1 MNDINTKTYDSD
13 KIIQIIPA
21 PANMAY
27 AFEDGKAHPVTC
39 LALVELSNGDR
50 EIHAMA
56 IFNGGPIE
64 DVCGTG
70 AVLLNE

>member
-21 PANMAY
+21 PANMFY
-27 AFEDGKAHPVTC
+27 AFDGGEEQPVTC

-50 EIHAMA
+50 EIRPMG
-56 IFNGGPIE
+56 IVNSEYIDDMSE
-64 DVCGTG
+64 TG
-70 AVLLNE
+70 AIIFQK

>member
-21 PANMAY
+21 PTNMFY
-27 AFEDGKAHPVTC
+27 AFDGGKAQPVTC

-50 EIHAMA
+50 EIRPMGIVNAEYIDDMS
-56 IFNGGPIE
+56 
-64 DVCGTG
+64 DTG
-70 AVLLNE
+70 AIIFQE

>member
-1 MNDINTKTYDSD
+1 MNDITAKTYDSD

-21 PANMAY
+21 PANMFY
-27 AFEDGKAHPVTC
+27 AFDGGEAQPVTC

-64 DVCGTG
+64 DVSGTG
-70 AVLLNE
+70 AILLNE